1 MKSFKPISYGV
12 LALWPCVLLGNA
24 FAQNVEDEE
33 IPDQIPP
40 AQPVPPVTPPKTVQ
54 APTEPPVETKTKPP
68 APTQRANTGTPKA
81 TVAASETVTIPRAE
95 LDALRA
101 QQAEMQRQIDE
112 LKRIV
117 GAAQGT
123 QAPASSTASPSAP
136 MQNELP
142 PETVDETA
150 PTEPASPASGNRNY
164 LLLPDISFNA
174 QAKARYSSD
183 RRDEDRRR
191 ASLSEAEIAFQ
202 SDIYP
207 GVRAEAY
214 IVAEPGEDVPFGLEQ
229 GFLDF
234 LGVRKGLNIRVGR
247 DFTPFGRTGRQHTH
261 SWLYARQL
269 IPIRNIVAEE
279 ELGGDGVLFSYVL
292 PTKGK
297 LFAQAHFGAYNG
309 LSGTAEISTK
319 PFGDELPAGT
329 GAGYNDRFYLGKFQL
344 AHPIGRDGELE
355 LGTSYTRGRSAVDDD
370 SGTNRGL
377 GRVDLLG
384 VDASYRRFLSGGKR
398 LLLRTEYF
406 RNTPSRGLQAAVSR
420 ANGYYGLANFR
431 FSKYADVGLLYENS
445 GFPQAIGQRE
455 KALSL
460 IYTKQL
466 TEQFYI
472 RLHGTRG
479 RRPGQG
485 GYNEAILQFT
495 WGLGPHTHNLE

>member
-1 MKSFKPISYGV
+1 MKSFKPVTWGL
-12 LALWPCVLLGNA
+12 LALCPCVFLGA
-24 FAQNVEDEE
+24 ATAQNVEDED
-33 IPDQIPP
+33 IPDVATPTQPAPAPSTPATPAPQRSQPAPP
-40 AQPVPPVTPPKTVQ
+40 VQPVTPPT
-54 APTEPPVETKTKPP
+54 
-68 APTQRANTGTPKA
+68 NSG
-81 TVAASETVTIPRAE
+81 ETVTIPRSDLEAM
-95 LDALRA
+95 RA

-117 GAAQGT
+117 GGAQGAV
-123 QAPASSTASPSAP
+123 QAAPVPTDIPPATVEDTTGTDDGTRSTA
-136 MQNELP
+136 
-142 PETVDETA
+142 T
-150 PTEPASPASGNRNY
+150 GNRNY

-191 ASLSEAEIAFQ
+191 ASLSEAELAFQ

-234 LGVRKGLNIRVGR
+234 LGIRKGLNIRVGR

-269 IPIRNIVAEE
+269 IPIRNIVAPE
-279 ELGGDGVLFSYVL
+279 ELGGDGVLFSYAL
-292 PTKGK
+292 PTKGR

-309 LSGTAEISTK
+309 LAGNSEISSS
-319 PFGDELPAGT
+319 PFGDDLPIGT
-329 GAGYNDRFYLGKFQL
+329 GSGYNDRFYLGKFQL
-344 AHPIGRDGELE
+344 AHPIGANGELE
-355 LGTSYTRGRSAVDDD
+355 LGTSYTRGRSGVDDD
-370 SGTNRGL
+370 TGTNRGN

-384 VDASYRRFLSGGKR
+384 LDASYRRFLSGGKR

-420 ANGYYGLANFR
+420 ASGYYGLANYR
-431 FSKYADVGLLYENS
+431 FSKYADLGLLYENS
-445 GFPQAIGQRE
+445 GFPQAIGRRE

-479 RRPGQG
+479 DRPGQG
-485 GYNEAILQFT
+485 GYNEATLQFT